1 MALKSNPKSQKK
13 VIKKT
18 VKKVKRA
25 VKKTTKKVQK
35 TVAKFKKAAKKSI
48 KQARKTV
55 KKVYKKAGTKAVNKA
70 TSKIKTVGKKAN
82 AKIAASKEAAAKAK
96 KEKADRKAAAKEALC
111 KNQEFLESQK
121 KGYSD
126 PTYDYKAG
134 YPKPDEVW
142 AFDANGNI
150 DKEKSAELAEKMG
163 FWSSI
168 AVGFIPGPLEIVL
181 GKVVGT
187 IVVKVGGKVGPK
199 TISWGATKFGAKG
212 SGNAGK
218 ILENAN
224 YAQKTFGNKFSAEGS
239 KIHSKLAGEPINTI
253 DDLVKVIE
261 SGKVKVSDLPVEY
274 IVRDGNTL
282 ILNTRTSQALT
293 QAGIPRAQW
302 NAVNRTGNQLFE
314 ELLTGQLNR
323 NKLPASG
330 IESVRPSGGN

>member
-1 MALKSNPKSQKK
+1 M
-13 VIKKT
+13 
-18 VKKVKRA
+18 
-25 VKKTTKKVQK
+25 KKTTKKVQK

-82 AKIAASKEAAAKAK
+82 AIIAAGKEAAAKAK

-181 GKVVGT
+181 GKVAGT

-199 TISWGATKFGAKG
+199 TISWGATKWSKG
-212 SGNAGK
+212 IRK
-218 ILENAN
+218 CR
-224 YAQKTFGNKFSAEGS
+224 KDFRKC
-239 KIHSKLAGEPINTI
+239 
-253 DDLVKVIE
+253 
-261 SGKVKVSDLPVEY
+261 
-274 IVRDGNTL
+274 
-282 ILNTRTSQALT
+282 
-293 QAGIPRAQW
+293 
-302 NAVNRTGNQLFE
+302 
-314 ELLTGQLNR
+314 
-323 NKLPASG
+323 
-330 IESVRPSGGN
+330 